1 MATAEKYVFYQYI
14 YLVFFSN
21 LFVWIDFILPSNFYT
36 LTSIEK
42 FIVLVS
48 FLVAVIKYCGLRNFH
63 KQILYQLIVLQDSP
77 SYWGSQTS
85 SNLKQLATL
94 HPKSASKGQV
104 HACYCTL
111 PFIHLCKPE
120 SHQEIVSPTVGKSS
134 HLNYYEHCNIPK
146 ACLLDYRRYFK

>member
-1 MATAEKYVFYQYI
+1 MYFISIFTWC
-14 YLVFFSN
+14 FF
-21 LFVWIDFILPSNFYT
+21 LICLCELIFILSSNFYT

-42 FIVLVS
+42 FIVLVF
-48 FLVAVIKYCGLRNFH
+48 FLVAIIKYCGLRNFH
-63 KQILYQLIVLQDSP
+63 KQILYQLIVLLDSP

-120 SHQEIVSPTVGKSS
+120 YHQEIVSPTVGMSS

-146 ACLLDYRRYFK
+146 VCLLDYRRYFK